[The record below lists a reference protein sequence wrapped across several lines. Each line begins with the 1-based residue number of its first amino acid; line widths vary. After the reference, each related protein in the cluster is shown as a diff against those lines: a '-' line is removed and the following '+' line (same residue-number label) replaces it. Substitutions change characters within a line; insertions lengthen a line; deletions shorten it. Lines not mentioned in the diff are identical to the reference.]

1 MLSNII
7 KLIDQNISYI
17 TIIVCLLALFVMYTE
32 NKKKGCKEYLTNKPT
47 SEKFS
52 ELIKNNR
59 KINLKCNIDGVNYY
73 LAQMQLTE
81 CDKKMETDC
90 YNNIT
95 VLIPETQINSEL
107 NKYNKMIN
115 ENTKICN
122 ISLQTKH
129 PEKYPLGEN
138 INSCEIDRFYVHD
151 FIVEEVTSKTD
162 EIRKYLFKGTSI
174 PNLDNSIHPTML
186 NQHLLNEK
194 AINMLCSDNFAY
206 KGSDKKSNGEVI
218 VHETIGVDQTDLKI
232 KLSFNTQSILAQKI
246 NGVNSYKPWPLD
258 NPQKYVSYVGVCMD
272 KNNMNFKCLNGPT
285 EYKRVC
291 LISVDEINDDNKIL
305 EFEPILV

>member
-95 VLIPETQINSEL
+95 VLIPETQINSE
-107 NKYNKMIN
+107 
-115 ENTKICN
+115 
-122 ISLQTKH
+122 
-129 PEKYPLGEN
+129 
-138 INSCEIDRFYVHD
+138 
-151 FIVEEVTSKTD
+151 
-162 EIRKYLFKGTSI
+162 
-174 PNLDNSIHPTML
+174 
-186 NQHLLNEK
+186 
-194 AINMLCSDNFAY
+194 
-206 KGSDKKSNGEVI
+206 
-218 VHETIGVDQTDLKI
+218 
-232 KLSFNTQSILAQKI
+232 
-246 NGVNSYKPWPLD
+246 
-258 NPQKYVSYVGVCMD
+258 
-272 KNNMNFKCLNGPT
+272 
-285 EYKRVC
+285 
-291 LISVDEINDDNKIL
+291 
-305 EFEPILV
+305 